1 VFLKEAGNLDL
12 GAQSFQATGARQN
25 GSGVRKFIAAE
36 WLYRENNSAEDAIDI
51 CHRLMPPEFS
61 AASSVA
67 RWMIYIIQSRQ
78 DRAERPGVLKMH
90 QLLKQ
95 DMAPQASQ
103 SGLLAP
109 DTTGMNFY
117 RADPALT
124 DLLRI
129 HLPEKLFNH
138 IEPHLDRLGELAGGR
153 LDECA
158 RLADRHGPVL
168 HPRDKFGRDVQSI
181 EYHPAYH
188 ELERAA
194 FGEFGIHALS
204 IRKGIMGWPDKYPV
218 VAKHAFTFLFNQTE
232 FGMGCPINVTDG
244 CAKLLANFGSEEL
257 KAKYFDGLTQ
267 TDMSRLTQ
275 GGQFM
280 TEKEGGSD
288 VGTLTTSAV
297 QEGDHWRLYGEKWFC
312 SNADAKVVML
322 LARPEG
328 APPGTRG
335 VGLFLMPRFLEDGS
349 QNHYRIVRLK
359 DKLGTRSMASGEI
372 KLEGAIAY
380 AVGKLDRGFVQMAE
394 MVNSSRLS
402 NGVKSTALMRRAWHD
417 AMTVAKNRVVF
428 GSRILDLPLGRRQLL
443 KIMLATEQ
451 ALSMSF
457 LTADALDRAEAGSQ
471 DAAALLR
478 ILTPTLKFRAT
489 RDARK
494 VCGDALEMR
503 GGIGYIEEFATA
515 RLLRDAHLGSIWEGT
530 GNIVALD
537 ALKRAVGRHG
547 AESALAADLHARLDD
562 SAEVPQAWRDKL
574 RGLADRAVGFAR
586 EVAAHSDNEA
596 ESRRA
601 TSLLYHVASAVQLA
615 WEAQRIHARRGDARR
630 LLLSRLVVDQR
641 VTPNDPFR
649 LAENKSQGAIAAL
662 LLGDRPAGMAEV
674 GELLRGA

>member
-1 VFLKEAGNLDL
+1 MPKQMSTAAGNSM
-12 GAQSFQATGARQN
+12 QP
-25 GSGVRKFIAAE
+25 
-36 WLYRENNSAEDAIDI
+36 
-51 CHRLMPPEFS
+51 H
-61 AASSVA
+61 
-67 RWMIYIIQSRQ
+67 
-78 DRAERPGVLKMH
+78 
-90 QLLKQ
+90 KQ
-95 DMAPQASQ
+95 DPKTPSTSQ
-103 SGLLAP
+103 PGLLAP

-124 DLLRI
+124 DLLKL
-129 HLPEKLFNH
+129 HLPEALFRH
-138 IEPHLDRLGELAGGR
+138 IEPHLDRLGGLAGGT

-158 RLADRHGPVL
+158 RLADRHTPVL
-168 HPRDKFGRDVQSI
+168 HQRDKFGRDVQTI
-181 EYHPAYH
+181 EYHPAYR
-188 ELERAA
+188 EIEKAA

-244 CAKLLANFGSEEL
+244 CAKLLANFGSEAL
-257 KAKYFDGLTQ
+257 KAKYLDGLTQ
-267 TDMSRLTQ
+267 TDMSKLTQ

-288 VGTLTTSAV
+288 VGTLTTRAV
-297 QEGDHWRLYGEKWFC
+297 QDGDHWRLYGEKWFC

-328 APPGTRG
+328 AGPGTKG
-335 VGLFLMPRFLEDGS
+335 VGLFLMPRFLDDGS

-372 KLEGAIAY
+372 KFDGAIAY

-417 AMTVAKNRVVF
+417 AITVAKGRVVF
-428 GSRILDLPLGRRQLL
+428 GQRIIDLPLARRQLM
-443 KIMLATEQ
+443 KIMLPTEQ

-494 VCGDALEMR
+494 VCGDAMEVR
-503 GGIGYIEEFATA
+503 GGIGYIEEFVTP

-530 GNIVALD
+530 GNIVAID

-547 AESALAADLHARLDD
+547 ADNALAADLHARLDD
-562 SAEVPQAWRDKL
+562 SPNVPQAWRNRL
-574 RGLADRAVGFAR
+574 RDLSDRAIAFAR
-586 EVAAHSDNEA
+586 EVASRIDNEGDA
-596 ESRRA
+596 RRA
-601 TSLLYHVASAVQLA
+601 TSLLYHVASAVALA
-615 WEAQRIHARRGDARR
+615 WEGGRIHEMRGDARR
-630 LLLSRLVVDQR
+630 LLLSRMVVDHR
-641 VTPNDPFR
+641 VTPGDPFR
-649 LAENKSQGAIAAL
+649 LTENTVQRRMTEH
-662 LLGDRPAGMAEV
+662 LLGDRAIGMAEV
-674 GELLRGA
+674 GELLIAA

>member
-1 VFLKEAGNLDL
+1 MQQPIKHDV
-12 GAQSFQATGARQN
+12 
-25 GSGVRKFIAAE
+25 
-36 WLYRENNSAEDAIDI
+36 
-51 CHRLMPPEFS
+51 P
-61 AASSVA
+61 
-67 RWMIYIIQSRQ
+67 
-78 DRAERPGVLKMH
+78 ERP
-90 QLLKQ
+90 
-95 DMAPQASQ
+95 A
-103 SGLLAP
+103 LLAP
-109 DTTGMNFY
+109 DTSGMNFY
-117 RADPALT
+117 RADAALT
-124 DLLRI
+124 DLLRL
-129 HLPEKLFNH
+129 HLPEALFRH
-138 IEPHLDRLGELAGGR
+138 IEPHLDRLGALAGGH

-158 RLADRHGPVL
+158 RLADRHGPML
-168 HPRDKFGRDVQSI
+168 HQRDKFGRDVQTI
-181 EYHPAYH
+181 EYHPAYQ

-244 CAKLLANFGSEEL
+244 CAKLLANFGSETL
-257 KAKYFDGLTQ
+257 KAKYLDGLTQ
-267 TDMSRLTQ
+267 TDMEKLTQ

-280 TEKEGGSD
+280 TAKEGGSD

-297 QEGDHWRLYGEKWFC
+297 QEGDHWRLHGEKWFC

-322 LARPEG
+322 LARPQG
-328 APPGTRG
+328 AVGGTRG
-335 VGLFLMPRFLEDGS
+335 VGLFLMPRKLDDGS
-349 QNHYRIVRLK
+349 PNHYRIVRLK

-380 AVGKLDRGFVQMAE
+380 AVGRLDRGFVQMAE

-402 NGVKSTALMRRAWHD
+402 NGVKSTALMRRAYHD
-417 AMTVAKNRVVF
+417 AMTVAKTRVVF
-428 GSRILDLPLGRRQLL
+428 GSRIIDLPLGRRQLL
-443 KIMLATEQ
+443 KIMLATEP

-457 LTADALDRAEAGSQ
+457 MTADALDRAEAGSQ

-478 ILTPTLKFRAT
+478 ILTPMLKFRAT

-547 AESALAADLHARLDD
+547 AEAALVADLNARLDD
-562 SAEVPQAWRDKL
+562 SAEVPLAWRDKL

-586 EVAAHSDNEA
+586 D
-596 ESRRA
+596 
-601 TSLLYHVASAVQLA
+601 
-615 WEAQRIHARRGDARR
+615 
-630 LLLSRLVVDQR
+630 
-641 VTPNDPFR
+641 
-649 LAENKSQGAIAAL
+649 
-662 LLGDRPAGMAEV
+662 
-674 GELLRGA
+674 

>member
-1 VFLKEAGNLDL
+1 M
-12 GAQSFQATGARQN
+12 QP
-25 GSGVRKFIAAE
+25 
-36 WLYRENNSAEDAIDI
+36 
-51 CHRLMPPEFS
+51 H
-61 AASSVA
+61 
-67 RWMIYIIQSRQ
+67 
-78 DRAERPGVLKMH
+78 
-90 QLLKQ
+90 KQ
-95 DMAPQASQ
+95 DPKTSSASQ
-103 SGLLAP
+103 PGLLAP

-124 DLLRI
+124 DLLKL
-129 HLPEKLFNH
+129 HLPEALFRH
-138 IEPHLDRLGELAGGR
+138 IEPHLDRLGGLAGGY

-158 RLADRHGPVL
+158 RLADRHTPVL
-168 HPRDKFGRDVQSI
+168 HQRDKFGRDVQTI
-181 EYHPAYH
+181 EYHPAYR
-188 ELERAA
+188 EIENAA

-244 CAKLLANFGSEEL
+244 CAKLLNNFGSEAL
-257 KAKYFDGLTQ
+257 KAKYLDGLTQ
-267 TDMSRLTQ
+267 TDMSKLTQ

-288 VGTLTTSAV
+288 VGTLTTRAV
-297 QEGDHWRLYGEKWFC
+297 QDGDHWRLYGEKWFC

-328 APPGTRG
+328 AGPGTKG
-335 VGLFLMPRFLEDGS
+335 VGLFLMPRFLDDGS

-372 KLEGAIAY
+372 KFDGAIAY

-417 AMTVAKNRVVF
+417 AVTVARGRVVF
-428 GSRILDLPLGRRQLL
+428 GQRIIDLPLARRQLM
-443 KIMLATEQ
+443 KIMLPTEQ

-494 VCGDALEMR
+494 VCGDAMEMR
-503 GGIGYIEEFATA
+503 GGIGYIEEFVTP

-530 GNIVALD
+530 GNIVAID
-537 ALKRAVGRHG
+537 ALKRAIGRHG
-547 AESALAADLHARLDD
+547 ADNALAADLHARLDD
-562 SAEVPQAWRDKL
+562 SANVPQAWRNRL
-574 RGLADRAVGFAR
+574 RELSDRAIGFAR
-586 EVAAHSDNEA
+586 EVAGRIDNEGDA
-596 ESRRA
+596 RRA
-601 TSLLYHVASAVQLA
+601 TSLLYHVASAVALA
-615 WEAQRIHARRGDARR
+615 WEGGRIHEMRGDARR
-630 LLLSRLVVDQR
+630 LLLSRMVVDHR
-641 VTPNDPFR
+641 VMPGDPFR
-649 LAENKSQGAIAAL
+649 LAENTVQRRMTEH
-662 LLGDRPAGMAEV
+662 LLGDRAIGMAEV
-674 GELLRGA
+674 GELLVAA

>member
-1 VFLKEAGNLDL
+1 
-12 GAQSFQATGARQN
+12 
-25 GSGVRKFIAAE
+25 
-36 WLYRENNSAEDAIDI
+36 
-51 CHRLMPPEFS
+51 
-61 AASSVA
+61 
-67 RWMIYIIQSRQ
+67 
-78 DRAERPGVLKMH
+78 MH
-90 QLLKQ
+90 QLLRQ
-95 DMAPQASQ
+95 DAAPKAN
-103 SGLLAP
+103 LLAP

-117 RADPALT
+117 RADPVLA

-129 HLPEKLFNH
+129 YLPDALFRH
-138 IEPHLDRLGELAGGR
+138 IEPHLDRLGALAGGH

-158 RLADRHGPVL
+158 RLADRHTPVL
-168 HPRDKFGRDVQSI
+168 HQRDKFGRDTQTI
-181 EYHPAYH
+181 EYHPGYR
-188 ELERAA
+188 ELENAA
-194 FGEFGIHALS
+194 FGEFGIHAMS
-204 IRKGIMGWPDKYPV
+204 IRKGILGWPDKYPV
-218 VAKHAFTFLFNQTE
+218 TAKHAFTFLFNQAE
-232 FGMGCPINVTDG
+232 FGLGCPINVTDG
-244 CAKLLANFGSEEL
+244 CAKLLANFGSDAL
-257 KAKYFDGLTQ
+257 KEKYLDGLTQ
-267 TDMSRLTQ
+267 TDMTKLTQ

-335 VGLFLMPRFLEDGS
+335 VGLFLMPRFLDDGS

-372 KLEGAIAY
+372 KLEGAIAH

-417 AMTVAKNRVVF
+417 AMTVANNRVVF
-428 GSRILDLPLGRRQLL
+428 GSRIVDLPLGRRQLM
-443 KIMLATEQ
+443 KIGLATEQ

-457 LTADALDRAEAGSQ
+457 MTADALDRAEAGSQ

-562 SAEVPQAWRDKL
+562 SAKVPQAWRDHL
-574 RGLADRAVGFAR
+574 RGLIDRAVGFAR
-586 EVAAHSDNEA
+586 EVAAKADNEA
-596 ESRRA
+596 EARRA

-615 WEAQRIHARRGDARR
+615 WEAQRIDAMRGDARR
-630 LLLSRLVVDQR
+630 LLLSRLVIDHR
-641 VTPNDPFR
+641 VTPSDPFR
-649 LAENKSQGAIAAL
+649 LAENKTQEAIAEL
-662 LLGDRPAGMAEV
+662 LLGDRAAGMAEV
-674 GELLRGA
+674 GELIAAA

>member
-1 VFLKEAGNLDL
+1 MQQHSGHDVTTKAGQ
-12 GAQSFQATGARQN
+12 G
-25 GSGVRKFIAAE
+25 
-36 WLYRENNSAEDAIDI
+36 
-51 CHRLMPPEFS
+51 
-61 AASSVA
+61 
-67 RWMIYIIQSRQ
+67 
-78 DRAERPGVLKMH
+78 
-90 QLLKQ
+90 
-95 DMAPQASQ
+95 
-103 SGLLAP
+103 GLLAP
-109 DTTGMNFY
+109 DTSGMNFY

-129 HLPEKLFNH
+129 HLPDRIFNH
-138 IEPHLDRLGELAGGR
+138 IEPHLDRLGGLAGGH

-158 RLADRHGPVL
+158 RLADRHTPIL
-168 HPRDKFGRDVQSI
+168 HQRDRFGRDVQWI
-181 EYHPAYH
+181 EYHPAYR
-188 ELERAA
+188 ELEKAA
-194 FGEFGIHALS
+194 FGEFGIHAMS
-204 IRKGIMGWPDKYPV
+204 IRNGILGWPDKYPV
-218 VAKHAFTFLFNQTE
+218 VAKHAFTFLFNQAE
-232 FGMGCPINVTDG
+232 FGLGCPINVTDG
-244 CAKLLANFGSEEL
+244 CAKLLANFGSDAL
-257 KAKYFDGLTQ
+257 KAKYLDGLTQ
-267 TDMSRLTQ
+267 TDMGKLTQ

-297 QEGDHWRLYGEKWFC
+297 QEGDHWLLSGEKWFC
-312 SNADAKVVML
+312 SNADAEIVML
-322 LARPEG
+322 LARPQG
-328 APPGTRG
+328 AESGTRG
-335 VGLFLMPRFLEDGS
+335 VGLFLMPRRLDDGS

-402 NGVKSTALMRRAWHD
+402 NGVKSTALMRRAYHD
-417 AMTVAKNRVVF
+417 AMTVARNRVVF
-428 GSRILDLPLGRRQLL
+428 GSRIVDLPLGRRQLM
-443 KIMLATEQ
+443 KIALATEQ

-547 AESALAADLHARLDD
+547 AEGALAADLHARLDD
-562 SAEVPQAWRDKL
+562 SATVPQAWRDRL
-574 RGLADRAVGFAR
+574 RALTDRTIGFAR
-586 EVAAHSDNEA
+586 EVASRTGSEA
-596 ESRRA
+596 EARRA
-601 TSLLYHVASAVQLA
+601 TSLLYHVASAVALA
-615 WEAQRIHARRGDARR
+615 WEAGRIHERRGDARR
-630 LLLSRLVVDQR
+630 LLLSRLVVDHR
-641 VTPNDPFR
+641 ISPGDPFR
-649 LAENKSQGAIAAL
+649 LTENATQAAIAGL
-662 LLGDRPAGMAEV
+662 LLGERSAGIVEV
-674 GELLRGA
+674 GELVCAA

>member
-1 VFLKEAGNLDL
+1 MHQYLRRDDVMTG
-12 GAQSFQATGARQN
+12 GAR
-25 GSGVRKFIAAE
+25 
-36 WLYRENNSAEDAIDI
+36 
-51 CHRLMPPEFS
+51 P
-61 AASSVA
+61 
-67 RWMIYIIQSRQ
+67 
-78 DRAERPGVLKMH
+78 
-90 QLLKQ
+90 
-95 DMAPQASQ
+95 
-103 SGLLAP
+103 GLLAP

-117 RADPALT
+117 RADPSLT

-129 HLPEKLFNH
+129 HLPDALFRH
-138 IEPHLDRLGELAGGR
+138 LAPHLDRLGELAGGY

-158 RLADRHGPVL
+158 RLADRHPPVL
-168 HPRDKFGRDVQSI
+168 HPRDRFGRDVQWI
-181 EYHPAYH
+181 EYHPAYR

-194 FGEFGIHALS
+194 FGEFGIHAMS
-204 IRKGIMGWPDKYPV
+204 IRKGILGWPDKYPV
-218 VAKHAFTFLFNQTE
+218 AAKHAFTFLFNQAE
-232 FGMGCPINVTDG
+232 FGLGCPINVTDG
-244 CAKLLANFGSEEL
+244 CAKLLASFGSEAL
-257 KAKYFDGLTQ
+257 KDKYLGGLLQ
-267 TDMSRLTQ
+267 TDMAKLTQ

-288 VGTLTTSAV
+288 VGTLTATAV
-297 QEGDHWRLYGEKWFC
+297 QEGEHWRLHGEKWFC

-328 APPGTRG
+328 ADGGTRG
-335 VGLFLMPRFLEDGS
+335 VGLFLMPRFLDDGS
-349 QNHYRIVRLK
+349 QNHYRIARLK

-380 AVGKLDRGFVQMAE
+380 AVGRLDRGFVQMAE

-417 AMTVAKNRVVF
+417 AMTVATNRVVF
-428 GSRILDLPLGRRQLL
+428 GRRIIDLPLGRRQLM

-457 LTADALDRAEAGSQ
+457 LTADALDRAETGSQ

-503 GGIGYIEEFATA
+503 GGIGYVEEFATA

-547 AESALAADLHARLDD
+547 AEAALAADLHARLDD
-562 SAEVPQAWRDKL
+562 SARVPMAWRDHL
-574 RGLADRAVGFAR
+574 RGLVDRAIGLAR
-586 EVAAHSDNEA
+586 SVAADADNEA
-596 ESRRA
+596 EARRA
-601 TSLLYHVASAVQLA
+601 TSLLYHTASAVALA
-615 WEAQRIHARRGDARR
+615 WEAGRIDEARGDARR
-630 LLLSRLVVDQR
+630 LLLSKLVVAHR
-641 VTPNDPFR
+641 LTPPDPFR
-649 LAENKSQGAIAAL
+649 PANGKADDAMAAL
-662 LLGDRPAGMAEV
+662 LLGDRAAAMAEI
-674 GELLRGA
+674 GELLL

>member
-1 VFLKEAGNLDL
+1 M
-12 GAQSFQATGARQN
+12 Q
-25 GSGVRKFIAAE
+25 
-36 WLYRENNSAEDAIDI
+36 
-51 CHRLMPPEFS
+51 P
-61 AASSVA
+61 
-67 RWMIYIIQSRQ
+67 
-78 DRAERPGVLKMH
+78 
-90 QLLKQ
+90 LKQ
-95 DMAPQASQ
+95 DLKPSAVSQ
-103 SGLLAP
+103 PGLLAP

-124 DLLRI
+124 DLLKL
-129 HLPEKLFNH
+129 HLPDALLRH
-138 IEPHLDRLGELAGGR
+138 IEPHLDRLGELAGGY

-158 RLADRHGPVL
+158 RLADTHTPVL
-168 HPRDKFGRDVQSI
+168 HQRDKFGRDVQHL
-181 EYHPAYH
+181 EYHPAYR
-188 ELERAA
+188 EIEKVA

-244 CAKLLANFGSEEL
+244 CAKLLANFGSEAL
-257 KAKYFDGLTQ
+257 KAKYLDGLTQ
-267 TDMSRLTQ
+267 TDMSKLTQ

-288 VGTLTTSAV
+288 VGTLTTRAV

-328 APPGTRG
+328 AGPGTRG
-335 VGLFLMPRFLEDGS
+335 VGLFLMPRFLDDGS

-372 KLEGAIAY
+372 KLDGAIAY

-417 AMTVAKNRVVF
+417 AITVAGGRVVF
-428 GSRILDLPLGRRQLL
+428 GQRIIDLPLARRQLM
-443 KIMLATEQ
+443 KIMLPTEQ

-478 ILTPTLKFRAT
+478 ILTPTLKFRAA

-494 VCGDALEMR
+494 VCGDAMEMR
-503 GGIGYIEEFATA
+503 GGIGYIEEFVTP
-515 RLLRDAHLGSIWEGT
+515 RLLRDAHRGSIWEGT
-530 GNIVALD
+530 GNIVAID

-547 AESALAADLHARLDD
+547 ADSALAADLHARIDD
-562 SAEVPQAWRDKL
+562 SPNVPQAWRNRL
-574 RGLADRAVGFAR
+574 RDLSDRAVAFAR
-586 EVAAHSDNEA
+586 EVASRIDNEGDA
-596 ESRRA
+596 RRA
-601 TSLLYHVASAVQLA
+601 TSLLYHVASAVALA
-615 WEAQRIHARRGDARR
+615 WEGGRIHEMRGDARR
-630 LLLSRLVVDQR
+630 LLLSRMVIDHR
-641 VTPNDPFR
+641 VMPGDPFR
-649 LAENKSQGAIAAL
+649 LTENSVQRRMTEH
-662 LLGDRPAGMAEV
+662 LLGDRAVGMAEV
-674 GELLRGA
+674 GELLAAA